1 MRKLLVALL
10 GCAILAAAERVP
22 AEQPRQSKEAPVCCV
37 VMRRAEGTVCYRLFP
52 PCKNSGW
59 PVALRKIPNRIVERS
74 YNYLL

>member
-37 VMRRAEGTVCYRLFP
+37 VIRRAEGTVYSRLVRIP
-52 PCKNSGW
+52 DGR
-59 PVALRKIPNRIVERS
+59 LRFERFQIE
-74 YNYLL
+74 